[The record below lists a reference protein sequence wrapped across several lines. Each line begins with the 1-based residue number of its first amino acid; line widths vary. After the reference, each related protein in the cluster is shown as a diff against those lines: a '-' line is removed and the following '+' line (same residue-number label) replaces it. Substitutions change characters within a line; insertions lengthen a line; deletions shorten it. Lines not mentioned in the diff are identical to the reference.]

1 MPTVVTKTVAPSGGD
16 YTSLSAAIT
25 GELTARAGLVA
36 RDEQLVIECAAFT
49 DTTIVEID
57 GFTTDATRN
66 IIVRAAAGAEHD
78 GVPGAGYKL
87 VAALNFGGVL
97 EALQEYVEF
106 HGIEVENTSDRFSY
120 GLRLQRGNS
129 VVKDVICSGAAAAGF
144 FAAVGLPLKQFIN
157 CLAVSC
163 NIGLGNNNDNV
174 EFLNCTAVNCTTG
187 FAGHFYGGSVK
198 LTNCVAFDCGTDFLP
213 GAEPGSANNASEDAT
228 APGTSSVTSITS
240 GAFEDYAGGDY
251 TPAAGGALD
260 DAGTDLSAFFT
271 DDITG
276 ATRTQW
282 DIGAF
287 GIVSAAP
294 TAVEAPSPLQ
304 QLSNQFSTI
313 AASRLNGVLQ

>member
-25 GELTARAGLVA
+25 GELTARADLVA

-87 VAALNFGGVL
+87 IASLSYGGAL
-97 EALQEYVEF
+97 EALQGYVEF
-106 HGIEVENTSDRFSY
+106 HGIEVENTGFAAAY
-120 GLRLQRGNS
+120 GLTLQRGNN
-129 VVKDVICSGAAAAGF
+129 VVKDVICSGASEGGFGAG
-144 FAAVGLPLKQFIN
+144 GLPFTQFIN

-163 NIGLGNNNDNV
+163 SVGLNTSNYDNV
-174 EFLNCTAVNCTTG
+174 ELLNCTAVNCTTG